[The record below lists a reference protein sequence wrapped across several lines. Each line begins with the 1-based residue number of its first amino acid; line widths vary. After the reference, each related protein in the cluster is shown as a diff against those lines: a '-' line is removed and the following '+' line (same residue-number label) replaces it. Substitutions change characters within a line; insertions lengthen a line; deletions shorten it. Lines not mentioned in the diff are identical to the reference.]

1 MFPHVPQDP
10 RWRNFSRM
18 RRRVSSGKRSRGCFF
33 RGTERLFFIKRHAIS
48 SWKYIQSIAKVSYKE
63 ILREKFHEILF
74 FDLFF
79 FFSESVEYDWI
90 WFWRIGYFFR
100 RIYFLRRISHLNW
113 LLTISMR
120 SEKKKKKMT
129 KCEEK
134 TVYTIRKTR
143 VEKLIRIRSLNIV
156 NIVRILLLTHLN
168 TTCFI
173 FNFTIP
179 WIKRRGDFL
188 PVNQFLIL
196 KSLELHERI
205 KSCIKML

>member
-18 RRRVSSGKRSRGCFF
+18 RRRVSSGKRSRGRFF

-120 SEKKKKKMT
+120 SEKKKKKNDEVWGKDGIYDT
-129 KCEEK
+129 KNESWEINTYSK
-134 TVYTIRKTR
+134 FEYRKYC
-143 VEKLIRIRSLNIV
+143 SNIV
-156 NIVRILLLTHLN
+156 TYALEYNLFYFQLYYSMDQTA
-168 TTCFI
+168 
-173 FNFTIP
+173 
-179 WIKRRGDFL
+179 RRF
-188 PVNQFLIL
+188 
-196 KSLELHERI
+196 S
-205 KSCIKML
+205 SS